1 MKFAQLKRYW
11 HIELLG
17 GVHKHFSWRRLLA
30 KYRQRSRYRYLLWYR
45 FAQFLYQSDSRF
57 WRKRARRLSDQ
68 LSERF
73 GIEIPLETQ
82 IGEGLFIP
90 HPVGIVIT
98 RKAVIG
104 KNFVI
109 FQNCTIGQKH
119 DDSGP
124 IMIGNNVVLGA
135 NACIIGDNLRIG
147 DDVTIAAASFVNKDI
162 PDRHNHISIF
172 TSRLVENKTN
182 HSPISTP
189 YSRMSRHSLVEP
201 KELTGPE

>member
-1 MKFAQLKRYW
+1 MTFAQLKRYW

-17 GVHKHFSWRRLLA
+17 GAHKRFSWRRLLA
-30 KYRQRSRYRYLLWYR
+30 KYRQRSRYRYLFWYR
-45 FAQFLYQSDSRF
+45 FAQFLHQSDSKF
-57 WRKRARRLSDQ
+57 WRNRARRLSDR

-73 GIEIPLETQ
+73 GIEIPLDTQ

-104 KNFVI
+104 RNFSI

-119 DDSGP
+119 DEGGP
-124 IMIGNNVVLGA
+124 IVIGDNVSVGA

-162 PDRHNHISIF
+162 PDRHTHISTY
-172 TSRLVENKTN
+172 TSRLIENKADY
-182 HSPISTP
+182 SPISTP
-189 YSRMSRHSLVEP
+189 HSRKARDSSAS
-201 KELTGPE
+201 

>member
-1 MKFAQLKRYW
+1 MTFAQLKRYW

-17 GVHKHFSWRRLLA
+17 GEHKRFSWRRVWL
-30 KYRQRSRYRYLLWYR
+30 KYRQRSRYRYLFWYR
-45 FAQFLYQSDSRF
+45 FVQFLNASDSRF
-57 WRKRARRLSDQ
+57 WKNRARRLNDR

-73 GIEIPLETQ
+73 GIEIPLDTQ

-104 KNFVI
+104 KNFSI
-109 FQNCTIGQKH
+109 FQNCTIGQK
-119 DDSGP
+119 DDASGP
-124 IMIGNNVVLGA
+124 IIIGDNVSVGA

-147 DDVTIAAASFVNKDI
+147 NDVTIAAASFVNKDI
-162 PDRHNHISIF
+162 PDRHTHISLY
-172 TSRLVENKTN
+172 TSKLVENQDG

-189 YSRMSRHSLVEP
+189 HSRKSRGHAAN
-201 KELTGPE
+201 